1 MTLDIR
7 VVERASSVAAAYCGR
22 LLGMLGA
29 DVIKLEPPG
38 GDPMR
43 AAHPRVTAAD
53 GSQASAQFE
62 YLNAYKRSVALDGPV
77 PGSEP
82 PELLESAD
90 VLLDHVDGDPDR
102 AVEEYRT
109 LSSGNPR
116 LVHVVISSFGLTGPY
131 RRYRGNDFV
140 DFASG
145 GLTFVTGDTDRAPLQ
160 GGGPWAG
167 HLVGV
172 TAAIAAL
179 AGVRRTR
186 QTGRGQLVDVGAME
200 ALAAGHQWSIVLY
213 THQGVIKRR
222 AGNLHAESFNP
233 LGPVPC
239 QDGWVCLGVATLP
252 QWEGL
257 CLALDLPELL
267 VDDRFQTGGDRFD
280 HADALAAVLEPALM
294 ALTAEEVVARCEEHR
309 VPASPVLRVTEA
321 LEEEQLA
328 VRGFWVPSNRIGGGA
343 RMPERPF
350 RVPGA
355 DAPFREAPAFGEHTR
370 AVLDELPVSGG
381 STPLTHST
389 SSTHSTQE
397 ATSR

>member
-1 MTLDIR
+1 MGLDIR
-7 VVERASSVAAAYCGR
+7 VIERASSVAGAYCGR

-29 DVIKLEPPG
+29 DVIKLEAPG

-43 AAHPRVTAAD
+43 ATHPRVTAAD
-53 GSQASAQFE
+53 GSQQSAQFE
-62 YLNAYKRSVALDGPV
+62 YLNCYKRSVALDGPV

-82 PELLESAD
+82 PGLLESAD
-90 VLLDHVDGDPDR
+90 VVLDHSDGDPDQ
-102 AVEEYRT
+102 AVEEYQT
-109 LSSGNPR
+109 LSAKNPR
-116 LVHVVISSFGLTGPY
+116 LVHIVISSYGLTGPY
-131 RRYRGNDFV
+131 RRYRGNDFI

-145 GLTFVTGDTDRAPLQ
+145 GLTFVTGDTDRVPLQ

-167 HLVGV
+167 HVVGV

-179 AGVRRTR
+179 AGVRHTR
-186 QTGRGQLVDVGAME
+186 QTGQGQLVDVGAME
-200 ALAAGHQWSIVLY
+200 ALAASHQWSIVLY

-267 VDDRFQTGGDRFD
+267 VDERFQTGGDRFD
-280 HADALAAVLEPALM
+280 QADALAAILDPVLM
-294 ALTAEEVVARCEEHR
+294 SLTADEVVARCEEHR
-309 VPASPVLRVTEA
+309 VPAGPVLRVSQV
-321 LEEEQLA
+321 LDEEQLA
-328 VRGFWVPSNRIGGGA
+328 VRGFWAPSSRIGGGA

-355 DAPFREAPAFGEHTR
+355 DAPFREAPACGEHTR
-370 AVLDELPVSGG
+370 AVLDGLAVRPGR
-381 STPLTHST
+381 
-389 SSTHSTQE
+389 TQE
-397 ATSR
+397 ATIR

>member
-38 GDPMR
+38 GDAMR
-43 AAHPRVTAAD
+43 ATHPRVTAAD
-53 GSQASAQFE
+53 GSDLSAQFE
-62 YLNAYKRSVALDGPV
+62 YLNCYKRSVACDGPV

-82 PELLESAD
+82 AGLLESAD
-90 VLLDHVDGDPDR
+90 VILDHVDGDPDWVLEAHR
-102 AVEEYRT
+102 V
-109 LSSGNPR
+109 LSAANPR

-131 RRYRGNDFV
+131 RRYRGNDFI

-145 GLTFVTGDTDRAPLQ
+145 GFTFVTGDTNRAPVQ

-167 HLVGV
+167 HLVGA

-179 AGVRRTR
+179 AGVRRTH

-239 QDGWVCLGVATLP
+239 KDGWVCLGVASLP

-267 VDDRFQTGGDRFD
+267 VDERFQTGGDRFD
-280 HADALAAVLEPALM
+280 HADQLAEVLNPVLM
-294 ALTAEEVVARCEEHR
+294 ALTADEVVARCEEHR
-309 VPASPVLRVTEA
+309 VPAGPVLRVSQA
-321 LEEEQLA
+321 LAEEQLA
-328 VRGFWVPSNRIGGGA
+328 VRDYWATSTRIGGGA

-355 DAPFREAPAFGEHTR
+355 DAPFREAPAYGQHTGEVVE
-370 AVLDELPVSGG
+370 ALSVSPG
-381 STPLTHST
+381 SKRGETV
-389 SSTHSTQE
+389 
-397 ATSR
+397 R

>member
-1 MTLDIR
+1 MALDIR
-7 VVERASSVAAAYCGR
+7 VVERASSVAGAYCGR

-43 AAHPRVTAAD
+43 ATHPRVTAAD
-53 GSQASAQFE
+53 GSEQSAQFE
-62 YLNAYKRSVALDGPV
+62 YLNCFKRSVALEGPV
-77 PGSEP
+77 PGAEP
-82 PELLESAD
+82 PGLLESAD
-90 VLLDHVDGDPDR
+90 VVVDHIDGDPER
-102 AVEEYRT
+102 AVEEYQA
-109 LSSGNPR
+109 LSARNPR

-131 RRYRGNDFV
+131 RGYRGNDFI

-145 GLTFVTGDTDRAPLQ
+145 GLTFVTGDTDRVPLQ

-167 HLVGV
+167 HVVGV

-186 QTGRGQLVDVGAME
+186 QTGQGQLVDVGAME

-239 QDGWVCLGVATLP
+239 RDGWVCLGVATLP

-267 VDDRFQTGGDRFD
+267 VDERFQTGGDRFD
-280 HADALAAVLEPALM
+280 HADALAAVLDPVLM
-294 ALTAEEVVARCEEHR
+294 SLTADEVVARCEEQR
-309 VPASPVLRVTEA
+309 VPAGPVLRVTQV
-321 LEEEQLA
+321 LDEEQLA
-328 VRGFWVPSNRIGGGA
+328 VRGFWASSSRIGGGA

-370 AVLDELPVSGG
+370 IVLDGLAV
-381 STPLTHST
+381 TPGP
-389 SSTHSTQE
+389 THSTQE
-397 ATSR
+397 ATIR

>member
-1 MTLDIR
+1 MR
-7 VVERASSVAAAYCGR
+7 VVERASSVAGAYCGR

-43 AAHPRVTAAD
+43 ATHPRVTAAD
-53 GSQASAQFE
+53 GSEQSAQFE
-62 YLNAYKRSVALDGPV
+62 YLNCYKRSVALEG

-82 PELLESAD
+82 AGLLESAD
-90 VLLDHVDGDPDR
+90 VVLDHIDGDPDQ
-102 AVEEYRT
+102 AIEEYQT
-109 LSSGNPR
+109 LSAKNPG
-116 LVHVVISSFGLTGPY
+116 LVHVVISSYGLTGPY
-131 RRYRGNDFV
+131 RRYRGNDFI

-145 GLTFVTGDTDRAPLQ
+145 GLTFVTGDTDRVPLQ

-167 HLVGV
+167 HVVGV
-172 TAAIAAL
+172 TAAIAVL
-179 AGVRRTR
+179 AGARRTR
-186 QTGRGQLVDVGAME
+186 QTGQGQLVDVGAME

-267 VDDRFQTGGDRFD
+267 VDERFQTGGDRFD
-280 HADALAAVLEPALM
+280 HADALAAVLDPVLM
-294 ALTAEEVVARCEEHR
+294 SLTADEVVARCEEHR
-309 VPASPVLRVTEA
+309 VPAGPVLRVSQV
-321 LEEEQLA
+321 LDEEQLA
-328 VRGFWVPSNRIGGGA
+328 VRGFWAPSSRIGGGA

-370 AVLDELPVSGG
+370 MVLDDLTV
-381 STPLTHST
+381 TPG
-389 SSTHSTQE
+389 STQE
-397 ATSR
+397 ATIR

>member
-43 AAHPRVTAAD
+43 ATHPRVRAAD
-53 GSQASAQFE
+53 GSELSAQFE
-62 YLNAYKRSVALDGPV
+62 YLNCYKRSVALDGPV
-77 PGSEP
+77 PGSEVAG
-82 PELLESAD
+82 LLESAD
-90 VLLDHVDGDPDR
+90 VILDHVDGDPDK
-102 AVEEYRT
+102 ALAEYRSFSRT
-109 LSSGNPR
+109 NPR

-131 RRYRGNDFV
+131 RHYRGNDFI

-145 GLTFVTGDTDRAPLQ
+145 GFTFVTGETHRTPVQ

-167 HLVGV
+167 HLVGT
-172 TAAIAAL
+172 TAAIATL
-179 AGVRRTR
+179 AGVRRAA
-186 QTGRGQLVDVGAME
+186 QTGHGQLIDVGAME
-200 ALAAGHQWSIVLY
+200 AIAASHQWSIVLY

-239 QDGWVCLGVATLP
+239 KDGWVSLGVASLP

-267 VDDRFQTGGDRFD
+267 ADERFQTGGDRFD
-280 HADALAAVLEPALM
+280 HADELAAVMDPVLTS
-294 ALTAEEVVARCEEHR
+294 LTADEVVARCEEHH
-309 VPASPVLRVTEA
+309 VPAGPVLRVSQA
-321 LEEEQLA
+321 LDEVQLA
-328 VRGFWVPSNRIGGGA
+328 VRGYWASSSRIGGNA
-343 RMPERPF
+343 RMPERSF

-355 DAPFREAPAFGEHTR
+355 DAPFREAPAIGEHTR
-370 AVLDELPVSGG
+370 EVLEGLPV
-381 STPLTHST
+381 PWC
-389 SSTHSTQE
+389 
-397 ATSR
+397 

>member
-1 MTLDIR
+1 MALDMR
-7 VVERASSVAAAYCGR
+7 VVERASSVAGAYCGR

-43 AAHPRVTAAD
+43 ATHPRMTGTD
-53 GSQASAQFE
+53 GSELSAQFE
-62 YLNAYKRSVALDGPV
+62 YLNCYKRSVAVDGPV

-82 PELLESAD
+82 PGLIESAD
-90 VLLDHVDGDPDR
+90 VIIDHVDGDPDR
-102 AVEEYRT
+102 TLEEYRAQ
-109 LSSGNPR
+109 SGANPR
-116 LVHVVISSFGLTGPY
+116 LVHVAISSFGLTGPY
-131 RRYRGNDFV
+131 RSYRGNDFI
-140 DFASG
+140 DLASG
-145 GLTFVTGDTDRAPLQ
+145 GYTFITGDPNRIPVQ

-167 HLVGV
+167 HLVGT

-186 QTGRGQLVDVGAME
+186 QAGRGQLVDVGAME
-200 ALAAGHQWSIVLY
+200 AMAAGHQWTIVLY

-239 QDGWVCLGVATLP
+239 KDGWVCLGVATLP

-267 VDDRFQTGGDRFD
+267 IDERFQTGGDRFD
-280 HADALAAVLEPALM
+280 RAEELAEILDPVLM
-294 ALTAEEVVARCEEHR
+294 SLTAEEVVSRCGQHH
-309 VPASPVLRVTEA
+309 VPASPVLRVSEV
-321 LEEEQLA
+321 LDEEQLA
-328 VRGFWVPSNRIGGGA
+328 VREYWATSTRVGGEA
-343 RMPERPF
+343 RLPERPF

-370 AVLDELPVSGG
+370 EVLASLPA
-381 STPLTHST
+381 TA
-389 SSTHSTQE
+389 SST
-397 ATSR
+397 RDGIPR

>member
-29 DVIKLEPPG
+29 DVIKLEPAG

-43 AAHPRVTAAD
+43 ATHPRVTAAN
-53 GSQASAQFE
+53 GSELSAQFE
-62 YLNAYKRSVALDGPV
+62 YLNCYKRSVALDGPV
-77 PGSEP
+77 PGSVP
-82 PELLESAD
+82 PGLLDSAD
-90 VLLDHVDGDPDR
+90 VILDHVDGDPDQ
-102 AVEEYRT
+102 ALEEYQA
-109 LSSGNPR
+109 LSAANPR
-116 LVHVVISSFGLTGPY
+116 LVQVVISSFGLTGPY
-131 RRYRGNDFV
+131 RGYRGNDFI

-145 GLTFVTGDTDRAPLQ
+145 GLTFVTGETNRVPVQ

-179 AGVRRTR
+179 AAVRRTR

-239 QDGWVCLGVATLP
+239 KDGWVCLGVATLA

-267 VDDRFQTGGDRFD
+267 VDERFQTGGDRFD
-280 HADALAAVLEPALM
+280 HADALAAVLDPVLM
-294 ALTAEEVVARCEEHR
+294 SLTPDEVVARCEEHR
-309 VPASPVLRVTEA
+309 VPASPVLRVSQVLHED
-321 LEEEQLA
+321 QLA
-328 VRGFWVPSNRIGGGA
+328 VRGYWVPSTRIGGGA

-355 DAPFREAPAFGEHTR
+355 DAPFREAPAFGEHT
-370 AVLDELPVSGG
+370 AEVLGALPV
-381 STPLTHST
+381 TPGTT
-389 SSTHSTQE
+389 RE
-397 ATSR
+397 ATIR